1 MAIIPATTYSFLK
14 GEGQMSELIRQF
26 DWAATPLGTP
36 DQWPSSLRITLGIL
50 LHAKSPM
57 ILWWGEELIQFY
69 NDAYR
74 PSLGTG
80 GKHPGALGQKAVDC
94 WPEIWPAIKPLID
107 QIQAGGEAIWQ
118 ENQLMA
124 MYRNGRLEDVYWTF
138 GYSPVLNEEGQ
149 VCGVLVVCQ
158 ETTALVNSLRQS
170 TQKQESI
177 QRVFKQAPVAI
188 AIFRGP
194 EFVIELAN
202 DSVCLLWGRT
212 QQQVIGKPLFEALPE
227 AAGQGFEELL
237 RGVLQTGKTVIASEL
252 PSFIERTGKQVTVYW
267 TFVYEPLYEP
277 DGTIDSVIVVATDMT
292 EQKLAKLALTEA
304 SQRKDEFLAMLGH
317 ELRNP
322 LAPLRNTLQ
331 LLQMS
336 GGQDETVD
344 SSVALMTRQVDHLVR
359 LVDDLLDMSR
369 INQGK
374 IELRRERLELG
385 ELIAHTIKAI
395 RPLYEANN
403 RHLLVSPLAA
413 PVYLK
418 GDSTR
423 LAQALTNLL
432 TNAAKYTNKGGHVWL
447 IVERAE
453 GEVLVRV
460 KDDGIGMT
468 TEQLSRVFE
477 MFFQVNTSLNRPHGG
492 LGLGLVVVRRLVEL
506 HGGRVDAHSDG
517 LNLGSEFVLHLP
529 ALADAATPRPVPD
542 KQPSQ
547 VMTGYRIVVV
557 DDNQDAAVTTS
568 MLLKLKGYEVY
579 TCYNGLEG
587 IAAAERLQP
596 RVMLIDIGMPG
607 LNGYETCRLIREQPW
622 GQQMVLIALTGYG
635 QAEDK
640 LRSQEAGFTAHL
652 VKPVDLS
659 TLSQVIESLLTS

>member
-1 MAIIPATTYSFLK
+1 
-14 GEGQMSELIRQF
+14 
-26 DWAATPLGTP
+26 
-36 DQWPSSLRITLGIL
+36 
-50 LHAKSPM
+50 M

>member
-1 MAIIPATTYSFLK
+1 
-14 GEGQMSELIRQF
+14 
-26 DWAATPLGTP
+26 
-36 DQWPSSLRITLGIL
+36 
-50 LHAKSPM
+50 M

-385 ELIAHTIKAI
+385 ELIAHTTKAI

-468 TEQLSRVFE
+468 TEQLSRIFE

>member
-1 MAIIPATTYSFLK
+1 
-14 GEGQMSELIRQF
+14 MSELIRQF

>member
-1 MAIIPATTYSFLK
+1 MIPANTYPFLK
-14 GEGQMSELIRQF
+14 GGGQLGELIHQF
-26 DWAATPLGTP
+26 DWGTTPLGTP
-36 DQWPSSLRITLGIL
+36 DQWPPSLQTTLSIL

-69 NDAYR
+69 NDAFR

-80 GKHPGALGQKAVDC
+80 SKHPGALGQKAVDC
-94 WPEIWPAIKPLID
+94 WPEVWPVIEPLIA
-107 QIQAGGEAIWQ
+107 QIRAGGEGIWQ
-118 ENQLMA
+118 ENQRMP
-124 MYRNGRLEDVYWTF
+124 MYRNGRVEDVYWTF
-138 GYSPVLNEEGQ
+138 GYSSVPDEEGQ
-149 VCGVLVVCQ
+149 VGGVLVVCQ
-158 ETTALVNSLRQS
+158 ETTALVNSLQQS

-177 QRVFKQAPVAI
+177 QRLFKQAPVAI
-188 AIFRGP
+188 AIFRGA

-202 DSVCLLWGRT
+202 DNVCLLWGRT
-212 QQQVIGKPLFEALPE
+212 PQQVIGKPLFEALPE

-237 RGVLQTGKTVIASEL
+237 MDVLKTGNAVVASEL
-252 PSFIERTGKQVTVYW
+252 PSFIERAGKQVTVYW

-277 DGTIDSVIVVATDMT
+277 DGTIDRVIVVATDMT
-292 EQKLAKLALTEA
+292 EHKLAKLALTEA

-331 LLQMS
+331 LLRMT
-336 GGQDETVD
+336 GGQDETLD
-344 SSVALMTRQVDHLVR
+344 SSVELMTRQVDHLVR

-395 RPLYEANN
+395 RPLYEASD
-403 RHLLVSPLAA
+403 RQLLVSPLAA
-413 PVYLK
+413 PVYLQ

-423 LAQALTNLL
+423 LTQVLTNLL
-432 TNAAKYTNKGGHVWL
+432 TNAAKYTHKGGHVWL
-447 IVERAE
+447 SVERVE
-453 GEVLVRV
+453 EEVLVQV
-460 KDDGIGMT
+460 KDDGIGLT
-468 TEQLSRVFE
+468 TDQLSSIFE
-477 MFFQVNTSLNRPHGG
+477 MFFQVNTSSNRPQGG

-506 HGGRVDAHSDG
+506 HGGRVEARSGG
-517 LNLGSEFVLHLP
+517 LAQGSEFILHLP
-529 ALADAATPRPVPD
+529 TLAEAPTSLPQPD
-542 KQPSQ
+542 KQPGP
-547 VMTGYRIVVV
+547 VMGGLRIVVV
-557 DDNQDAAVTTS
+557 DDNQDAAVTTA

-579 TCYNGLEG
+579 TRYDGLEG

-640 LRSQEAGFTAHL
+640 QRSQEAGFTAHL

-659 TLSQVIESLLTS
+659 TLGQVIESLLSS